1 MRLIASSPLRALR
14 RVTLLTLALL
24 AIASTTAELSAQQE
38 RAPELPPGAEAL
50 RVPEGQRVSFHVYAV
65 GVQRYFWN
73 TATNQWLF
81 IGPEAFLFADAACT
95 QPIGI
100 HYAGPTW
107 LSVSGSGVVGR
118 VQASFTADPDAI
130 PWLRLGAVG
139 TRGPGIFAETTYIQ
153 RVNTTG
159 GLVPTQT
166 GTPYEI
172 VEVPYTAE
180 YYFYRAL

>member
-1 MRLIASSPLRALR
+1 MRSSPTISSRALR
-14 RVTLLTLALL
+14 SLRHATLAVLALAALSSLL
-24 AIASTTAELSAQQE
+24 PAQQP

-50 RVPEGQRVSFHVYAV
+50 RVPEGQRVSYHVYAV

-81 IGPEAFLFADAACT
+81 IGPEAYLFADAACT
-95 QPIGI
+95 APIGI

-130 PWLRLGAVG
+130 PWLRLEAVG
-139 TRGPGIFAETTYIQ
+139 TRGPGIFANTTYIQ
-153 RVNTTG
+153 RVNTSG
-159 GLVPTQT
+159 GLMPTQT
-166 GTPYEI
+166 GSPYEI